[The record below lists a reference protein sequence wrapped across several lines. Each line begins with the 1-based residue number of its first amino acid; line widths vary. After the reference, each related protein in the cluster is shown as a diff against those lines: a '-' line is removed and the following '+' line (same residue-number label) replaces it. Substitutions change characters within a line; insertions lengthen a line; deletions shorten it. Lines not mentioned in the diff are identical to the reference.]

1 MINFKENKQSIRFG
15 PLDLPKL
22 EDVLAAGRELRVM
35 PRAPIMS
42 GFDPRD
48 AALHESRTGEDPIR
62 AAVREDQASGLLR
75 TEHEEEDLDRRMLEL
90 YRRSR
95 TSREETGAVT
105 LYLAVGMVEWY
116 EAPSSAAPRH
126 APLML
131 VPIDLVRSDR
141 GQTYRIKHAEDE
153 TRVNVTLL
161 KKLSTEFGLDTAEL
175 EQIPEDESGLDVRWA
190 FDRFT
195 RLIKD
200 KKRWDVRETAY
211 LAEFSFA
218 KFLMWQDL
226 QANLQHLLANPV
238 VKHVFDGKGAAYPLA
253 APIVKSEDLD
263 AARSAT
269 ELFSVVDAD
278 PSQLQAILAAED
290 GSSFVLQGPPGTGKS
305 QTITNLVTQLLAR
318 GKSVLFVS
326 EKMAALNVVHE
337 RLARVGLAPFCLEL
351 HSNQA
356 NKAAVMKQLE
366 APFHLAGEKAPERWE
381 LDARELETVRSELNA
396 FADLLGGPT
405 SFGDTVHAE
414 VSRLIGMRSAPFVA
428 LDFGEPDAID
438 RRTHASMRDAVRA
451 LEAACRQAGGLHRH
465 TWLAVRATDWTP
477 GWQREVETTLEELAT
492 ASRDL
497 RGASERAAA
506 ALRLSP
512 MDDRWEQTNALVDVA
527 GALLESP
534 QPPKALLTRG
544 ALHRSISRKHGSR
557 ATRKRVGSADR
568 ARELRIRSGS

>member
-1 MINFKENKQSIRFG
+1 
-15 PLDLPKL
+15 
-22 EDVLAAGRELRVM
+22 M
-35 PRAPIMS
+35 PRY
-42 GFDPRD
+42 GRNK
-48 AALHESRTGEDPIR
+48 
-62 AAVREDQASGLLR
+62 ASGLLR

-161 KKLSTEFGLDTAEL
+161 KKLSTEFGLNTAEL

-263 AARSAT
+263 AAGSAT

-278 PSQLQAILAAED
+278 PSQLRGRSSQRRTGVPSFSRAHQA
-290 GSSFVLQGPPGTGKS
+290 PGKS

-366 APFHLAGEKAPERWE
+366 APFHLAGEKAPERW
-381 LDARELETVRSELNA
+381 
-396 FADLLGGPT
+396 G
-405 SFGDTVHAE
+405 
-414 VSRLIGMRSAPFVA
+414 
-428 LDFGEPDAID
+428 
-438 RRTHASMRDAVRA
+438 
-451 LEAACRQAGGLHRH
+451 AGC
-465 TWLAVRATDWTP
+465 
-477 GWQREVETTLEELAT
+477 
-492 ASRDL
+492 
-497 RGASERAAA
+497 
-506 ALRLSP
+506 
-512 MDDRWEQTNALVDVA
+512 A
-527 GALLESP
+527 GARDGE
-534 QPPKALLTRG
+534 
-544 ALHRSISRKHGSR
+544 
-557 ATRKRVGSADR
+557 KRVER
-568 ARELRIRSGS
+568 VR